1 MAKQKAKAQN
11 GEAAA
16 APPNKA
22 YTPTPREAEVLKA
35 FWAAKDAK
43 KPSAR
48 IKIRK
53 DDSGAYNLCLDHQD
67 PETGRILLM
76 QALGTTDS
84 DFINCLM
91 GQLAYASAQGNQVS
105 EVGANFL
112 LSVVKGIEPRDQLE
126 AMLAAQM
133 AATHIAAIT
142 FARRLANVDTIP
154 QQDSASNAYN
164 KLTRTFAAQME
175 TLKRYRSNGEQR
187 VIVERVTVQSGG
199 QAIVGNVSHGAPAND
214 GGQASHAAPAALPA
228 PVETPLTLVVGGGE
242 PQKKARVI
250 P

>member
-112 LSVVKGIEPRDQLE
+112 LSVVKGVQPRDQME
-126 AMLAAQM
+126 SMLAAQM
-133 AATHIAAIT
+133 AAVHMAAMS
-142 FARRLANVDTIP
+142 FANRLANASTLEHR
-154 QQDSASNAYN
+154 DSACGSFN
-164 KLTRTFAAQME
+164 KLTRTYAAQME
-175 TLKRYRSNGEQR
+175 ALKRYRSNGEQR
-187 VIVERVTVQSGG
+187 VIVERVQVAPGG
-199 QAIVGNVSHGAPAND
+199 QAIVGAIDAGRVGV
-214 GGQASHAAPAALPA
+214 ASAAALPA
-228 PVETPLTLVVGGGE
+228 PAEEPLPPEGVRGQRE
-242 PQKKARVI
+242 KMRVI
-250 P
+250 S